1 MKFMFLS
8 EIAHRSFYVK
18 CVLSDLRI
26 LSAKN
31 DKTANIQRLDL
42 YLVSF
47 LKLRKCTFQEK
58 RISGAPMKPSQLFYF
73 IDIKI
78 LRRFNNL
85 LPRVLSYPPYVYI
98 HFCSYIFFNCT
109 QQRELSLS
117 IHFIIIGDK
126 FGQLQ

>member
-1 MKFMFLS
+1 MFLS
-8 EIAHRSFYVK
+8 EVAHRSFYVK
-18 CVLSDLRI
+18 CVVSELRI
-26 LSAKN
+26 LSSKN
-31 DKTANIQRLDL
+31 HKSANIQRLDL

-85 LPRVLSYPPYVYI
+85 LPRVLSYPPFVYI
-98 HFCSYIFFNCT
+98 HFCSYIFFQLHTAKRVKLIYSFYHNRS
-109 QQRELSLS
+109 QVWS
-117 IHFIIIGDK
+117 IAIV
-126 FGQLQ
+126 

>member
-1 MKFMFLS
+1 MFLS
-8 EIAHRSFYVK
+8 EIAYRSFYVK

-85 LPRVLSYPPYVYI
+85 LPGFSPTHPT
-98 HFCSYIFFNCT
+98 FTYIFVLTFF
-109 QQRELSLS
+109 S
-117 IHFIIIGDK
+117 IAHSK
-126 FGQLQ
+126 ES